1 MPDDLKSRIQED
13 VKDAMR
19 ARNRERLGA
28 LRLITAGIKQ
38 KEVDERISLDD
49 NAVIS
54 VLEKMIKQR
63 RDSHQQYE
71 QAGREELAAQEAFEI
86 EILQGYMPAALS
98 ESEIS
103 ELVDAAIVETGAS
116 SMKDMGK
123 IMGILKPK
131 LQGRAD
137 MGAVSGQVKARLSGG

>member
-19 ARNRERLGA
+19 ARDRQRLGA

-49 NAVIS
+49 SAVIS

-63 RDSHQQYE
+63 RDSRQQYE
-71 QAGREELAAQEAFEI
+71 QAGREDLAAQEAFEI
-86 EILQGYMPAALS
+86 DILQGYMPAALS

-103 ELVDAAIVETGAS
+103 GLVETAILETGAS

-123 IMGILKPK
+123 IMGVLKPK

-137 MGAVSGQVKARLSGG
+137 MGAVSGLVRARLGGG

>member
-137 MGAVSGQVKARLSGG
+137 MGAVSGQVKTRLSGG

>member
-19 ARNRERLGA
+19 ARDRERLGA
-28 LRLITAGIKQ
+28 SRLITAGIKQ
-38 KEVDERISLDD
+38 KEVDERITLDD

-63 RDSHQQYE
+63 RDSHQQYQE
-71 QAGREELAAQEAFEI
+71 AGREELAAQEAFEI
-86 EILQGYMPAALS
+86 GILQGYMPTALS

-103 ELVDAAIVETGAS
+103 ALVDAAIVETGAS

-123 IMGILKPK
+123 IMGVLKPE

-137 MGAVSGQVKARLSGG
+137 MGAVSAQVKARLSG

>member
-19 ARNRERLGA
+19 ARDRQRLGA

-38 KEVDERISLDD
+38 KEVDERIFLDD
-49 NAVIS
+49 TAVIS

-63 RDSHQQYE
+63 RDSRQQYE

-86 EILQGYMPAALS
+86 DILQGYMPAALS

-123 IMGILKPK
+123 IMGELKPK

-137 MGAVSGQVKARLSGG
+137 MGAVSGQVKARLGGG

>member
-86 EILQGYMPAALS
+86 GILQGYMPAALS

-103 ELVDAAIVETGAS
+103 ELVDAAILETGAS

-123 IMGILKPK
+123 IMGVLKPK

-137 MGAVSGQVKARLSGG
+137 MGAVSGQVRARLGGG

>member
-19 ARNRERLGA
+19 ARDRQRLGA

-49 NAVIS
+49 IAVIS

-63 RDSHQQYE
+63 RDSRQQYE

-86 EILQGYMPAALS
+86 DILQGYMPAALS

-123 IMGILKPK
+123 IMGELKPK

-137 MGAVSGQVKARLSGG
+137 MGAVSGQVKARLGGG

>member
-19 ARNRERLGA
+19 ARDRQRLGA

-137 MGAVSGQVKARLSGG
+137 MGAVSGQVKTRLSGG

>member
-1 MPDDLKSRIQED
+1 MPDDLKFRIQED

-19 ARNRERLGA
+19 ARDRRRLGT

-49 NAVIS
+49 NAVIA

-63 RDSHQQYE
+63 RDSRRQYQ
-71 QAGREELAAQEAFEI
+71 QAGREDLAAQEAFEI

-103 ELVDAAIVETGAS
+103 ELVDAAILETGAS

-123 IMGILKPK
+123 IMGALKPK

-137 MGAVSGQVKARLSGG
+137 MGAVSGQVKARLGGG

>member
-19 ARNRERLGA
+19 ARDRQRLGA

-49 NAVIS
+49 IAVIS

-63 RDSHQQYE
+63 RDSRQQYE

-86 EILQGYMPAALS
+86 DILQGYMPAALS
-98 ESEIS
+98 QSEIS

-123 IMGILKPK
+123 IMGELKPK

-137 MGAVSGQVKARLSGG
+137 MGAVSGQVKARLGGG